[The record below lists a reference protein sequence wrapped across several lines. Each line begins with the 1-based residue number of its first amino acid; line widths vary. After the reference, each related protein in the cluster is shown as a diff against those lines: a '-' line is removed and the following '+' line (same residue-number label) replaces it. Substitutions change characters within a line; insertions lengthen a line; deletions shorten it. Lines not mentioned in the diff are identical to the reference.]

1 MEKALQYIDEI
12 HDTSQYVLGEVY
24 MVRNKL
30 DGKSYIGQTVT
41 HRMNHGRYRPFGYK
55 RRFKSHVSEALCNRK
70 KHQCSCIAN
79 AIRKHGSENFEVL
92 LLQRCLRKDLDDCEA
107 SEIAVHDTI
116 HPNGYNLAPG
126 GRVKHSVT
134 TDDYDKVY
142 IPEYAPMEKTAPK
155 SSETRARIKE
165 GNQKFREKNAQY
177 MDAIFQSLKEKRN
190 TKKMALFEDEVIEEP
205 LSQYIRTKGRAAIIC
220 INGKKASFNSQYET
234 KDQSID
240 RALEFLQA
248 LKKNTT
254 VATSSN

>member
-12 HDTSQYVLGEVY
+12 HDTPQYVLGEVY

-55 RRFKSHVSEALCNRK
+55 RRFNSHVSEALCNRK

-79 AIRKHGSENFEVL
+79 AIRKHGSDNFEVI
-92 LLQRCLRKDLDDCEA
+92 LLQRCLQKDLDSCEA
-107 SEIAVHDTI
+107 SEIALHDTI

-126 GRVKHSVT
+126 GRKKFSIT
-134 TDDYDKVY
+134 TNDYDKVIAPDY
-142 IPEYAPMEKTAPK
+142 IPMEKTSPK
-155 SSETRARIKE
+155 SLETRERIKE
-165 GNQKFREKNAQY
+165 GNRKFREKNAQF
-177 MDAIFQSLKEKRN
+177 MDAVFHSLKEKRN
-190 TKKMALFEDEVIEEP
+190 AKKMALLEDEVIEEP
-205 LSQYIRTKGRAAIIC
+205 LSQYIRTKGHAAIVSV
-220 INGKKASFNSQYET
+220 NGKRVSFNSQYET
-234 KDQSID
+234 KEQAIE